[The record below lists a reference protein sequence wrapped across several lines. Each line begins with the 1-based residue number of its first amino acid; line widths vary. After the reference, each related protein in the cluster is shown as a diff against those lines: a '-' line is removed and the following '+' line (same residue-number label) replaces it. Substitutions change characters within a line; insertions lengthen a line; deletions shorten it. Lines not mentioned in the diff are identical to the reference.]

1 MKTRKLLSLFTS
13 FLLGLTFLSA
23 CGGADMSKSSNTD
36 NESSIP
42 TETASVAKVIVIS
55 GQSNASGFTY
65 VDSLKENVSEG
76 LFAKYEEGFD
86 NAMIYYNVDTPE
98 ENGYTWPTGG
108 NNTSEGKFVNVK
120 LGQGHTKERFGPEI
134 GIAER
139 LREEN
144 PNEVVYIIKC
154 SWGSA
159 SLFNDFASP
168 SMANYATSVYYDKF
182 ISVVKAGLTELE
194 KRTKLPIEI
203 RALCWSQ
210 GEKDSATQ
218 SNAMQ
223 YGPNLQ
229 KFVGDF
235 RAEFADYK
243 GEKEIAFVDAELGS
257 NEKWTYGDIV
267 NQHKAWFTMQSD
279 DNYSFSTLGLSY
291 SQEPK
296 GKPDV
301 YHYDSLSMIELG
313 RRFAEI
319 LIKIF

>member
-1 MKTRKLLSLFTS
+1 MQGRKLIALAASAVLATLFC
-13 FLLGLTFLSA
+13 G
-23 CGGADMSKSSNTD
+23 CGGSTMTGSSKKESQSSL
-36 NESSIP
+36 EVQP
-42 TETASVAKVIVIS
+42 AVAKVLVIS

-65 VDSLKENVSEG
+65 VDSLKEKIPESV
-76 LFAKYEEGFD
+76 FKKYEEGFD

-98 ENGYTWPTGG
+98 KNGYTWPTVG
-108 NNTSEGKFVNVK
+108 NNTSGGKFVKVK

-144 PNEVVYIIKC
+144 PDDLVYIIKC

-168 SMANYATSVYYDKF
+168 SMTNYTTSVYYDKF
-182 ISVVKAGLTELE
+182 VSVVKAGLEEL
-194 KRTKLPIEI
+194 KNITDLPIEL
-203 RALCWSQ
+203 RALCWAQ
-210 GEKDSATQ
+210 GEKDSAAQ

-243 GEKEIAFVDAELGS
+243 GEKEIAFIDAELGI
-257 NEKWTYGDIV
+257 NEKWTCGDIV
-267 NQHKAWFTMQSD
+267 NQHKAWFTMQSEN
-279 DNYSFSTLGLSY
+279 NYSFSTLGLSY
-291 SQEPK
+291 SEEPK
-296 GKPDV
+296 EKPDV
-301 YHYDSLSMIELG
+301 YHYDSLSMLELG
-313 RRFAEI
+313 YKFAEV

>member
-1 MKTRKLLSLFTS
+1 MQASKRIAFVTSIILAALFS
-13 FLLGLTFLSA
+13 G
-23 CGGADMSKSSNTD
+23 CGGNSLANGNEKDEASSQAPQ
-36 NESSIP
+36 P
-42 TETASVAKVIVIS
+42 TVAKVVVVS

-65 VDSLKENVSEG
+65 VESLKEKIPRNV
-76 LFAKYEEGFD
+76 FKKYEDGFQ

-98 ENGYTWPTGG
+98 ENGYTWATGG
-108 NNTSEGKFVNVK
+108 NNVSDGKFVNVK

-144 PNEVVYIIKC
+144 SNDLIYIIKC

-168 SMANYATSVYYDKF
+168 SMTNYVTSVYYDKF
-182 ISVVKAGLTELE
+182 VSVVKAGLEELE
-194 KRTKLPIEI
+194 TITDLPIEL
-203 RALCWSQ
+203 RALCWVQ
-210 GEKDSATQ
+210 GEKDSAVQ

-243 GEKEIAFVDAELGS
+243 GEKEIAFIDAELGI
-257 NEKWTYGDIV
+257 NEKWTWGDIV
-267 NQHKAWFTMQSD
+267 NQHKAWFTMQSEN
-279 DNYSFSTLGLSY
+279 NYSFSTLGLSY
-291 SQEPK
+291 LEEPK

-301 YHYDSLSMIELG
+301 YHYDSLSMLELG
-313 RRFAEI
+313 YRFANV